1 MKSKIHSSGTSG
13 TKRVLKTDI
22 ALPLLCWVFTSPFSN
37 WTDKFF
43 TGTEVPEGSLPGL
56 EQAPEAIF
64 RFVLNDEGFDVGF
77 DAVGMDLCCFSI
89 PLSTMPTKNL
99 DDEETLSRLTGDV
112 IHGV

>member
-37 WTDKFF
+37 WTDVF

-77 DAVGMDLCCFSI
+77 DAVEWISVV
-89 PLSTMPTKNL
+89 S
-99 DDEETLSRLTGDV
+99 LSRFRRCPQRIWTTKRRCRGLPAT
-112 IHGV
+112 